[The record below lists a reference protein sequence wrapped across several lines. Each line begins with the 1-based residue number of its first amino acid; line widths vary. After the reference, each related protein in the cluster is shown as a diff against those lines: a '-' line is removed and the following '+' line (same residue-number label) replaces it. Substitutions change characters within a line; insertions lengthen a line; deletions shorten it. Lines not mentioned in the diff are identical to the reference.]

1 MVASDVA
8 SAGLDLLE
16 LHAADLDALVL
27 DLVDERL
34 GVVPLTGGSFVTDS
48 QELKESGVKNDL
60 SPVVDDLELGTDEHL
75 RRWRSAARAAI
86 KRLDSAGLTGRTV
99 VLRVPFASQTR
110 DGHQVPQYMQRSAA
124 DWNDLYRP
132 YYAFIEE
139 LGLPVV
145 TLPAELALTD
155 AGHRWGISPYHYVP
169 EAYAWLM
176 AEVRRAVAVGRGDGE
191 AGQKTVRV
199 PLSVPVVGIGDRA
212 TAGTIRA
219 PLPLNVHIARWRL
232 HVRGLDQRTDRIGTS
247 DIEISGLWVGR
258 QNQSGAF
265 TSAPRRLMGR
275 RRIPRGRRGLVDPL
289 VRGTDR
295 RWELDAVAGLV
306 HDSGPPDDRQ
316 PR

>member
-1 MVASDVA
+1 M
-8 SAGLDLLE
+8 
-16 LHAADLDALVL
+16 
-27 DLVDERL
+27 
-34 GVVPLTGGSFVTDS
+34 
-48 QELKESGVKNDL
+48 
-60 SPVVDDLELGTDEHL
+60 
-75 RRWRSAARAAI
+75 
-86 KRLDSAGLTGRTV
+86 

-176 AEVRRAVAVGRGDGE
+176 AEVRRAVGMDEAGHGE

-212 TAGTIRA
+212 TAGTIRF

-232 HVRGLDQRTDRIGTS
+232 RVTNLDQRTDRIGTS

-275 RRIPRGRRGLVDPL
+275 RRIPRGRRGLVTPGS
-289 VRGTDR
+289 RNR
-295 RWELDAVAGLV
+295 SAMELDAVAGLV